1 MSSSETREHDII
13 FEALSDD
20 EGALLDVEGRKLY
33 TLNATAKFIFEGL
46 REGLDAAQIVERM
59 VANFDVSEECAR
71 EDTERSLDELRAA
84 GLVPTS
90 PA

>member
-46 REGLDAAQIVERM
+46 PR
-59 VANFDVSEECAR
+59 N
-71 EDTERSLDELRAA
+71 
-84 GLVPTS
+84 
-90 PA
+90 